1 MKMETEIKESEEQEK
16 NEKEDLIVEDL
27 EAIHDT
33 QEKIEEEKHEYLYVY
48 GVINNKDNT
57 KNLKLRVKG
66 LKDKPIEKVDFK
78 DISALTSIY
87 PTLKAALKEDEAMQH
102 AEVLKKIAK
111 KTTVVPMSFGTIFND
126 EEILETI
133 LSKSYLAI
141 KQTLALIDGKFELG
155 VKVVKNQ
162 LDNVPNGTAQ
172 EILVPLDKL
181 SVKSVKGDNFSDR
194 LLLNHSFL
202 VEKNK
207 FSKFSKEI
215 AKLEKKHKDL
225 KFIYTGPWPP
235 YSFVNIRITGG

>member
-1 MKMETEIKESEEQEK
+1 MKMETEIKESEVEEQEK
-16 NEKEDLIVEDL
+16 NEEEDLIVEDS
-27 EAIHDT
+27 EAMQDA
-33 QEKIEEEKHEYLYVY
+33 QEEKYEYLYVY
-48 GVINNKDNT
+48 GVINNK
-57 KNLKLRVKG
+57 NLKLKVKG
-66 LKDKPIEKVDFK
+66 LKDEPIEKVDFK

-162 LDNVPNGTAQ
+162 FDNMPNGIAQ
-172 EILVPLDKL
+172 EILEPLDKL

-215 AKLEKKHKDL
+215 AKLEEKHKNL

-235 YSFVNIRITGG
+235 YSFVNIRITGS